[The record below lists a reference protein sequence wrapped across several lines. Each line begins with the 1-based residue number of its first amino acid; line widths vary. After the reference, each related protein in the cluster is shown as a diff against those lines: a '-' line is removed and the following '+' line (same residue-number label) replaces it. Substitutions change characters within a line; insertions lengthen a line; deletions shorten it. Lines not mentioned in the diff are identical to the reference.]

1 MRSTTENPDLVSM
14 VRSVGVSWTKA
25 DGDVHTK
32 ANEILGKLQHLQ
44 TVMKKAQWDTVPFPH
59 EFFEANQLHHLRNA
73 TVFDRNFTTENLAK
87 YMFVDQIKSLKV
99 FWVQCN
105 DVPRLRR
112 EFAGRSSPL
121 HTFDLDPSFHTPEET
136 LKEVLKWPKNPQR
149 LRCGLPG

>member
-32 ANEILGKLQHLQ
+32 ANKILGKLQHLQ
-44 TVMKKAQWDTVPFPH
+44 TVMKKTQWDKVPFRH
-59 EFFEANQLHHLRNA
+59 EFFEANQLHHLLNA
-73 TVFDRNFTTENLAK
+73 TVFDRNFATEDLAK
-87 YMFVDQIKSLKV
+87 CICLDQIKSLKV

-105 DVPRLRR
+105 DVPRLQR

-121 HTFDLDPSFHTPEET
+121 QTFDLDPSFHMPEEA
-136 LKEVLKWPKNPQR
+136 LKEVLKWPKKLQR
-149 LRCGLPG
+149 LRRGLPG